1 MEKALVQRD
10 IFSSFPV
17 LKLIG
22 LPPTPHSATLLAPS
36 LPGGRMTLPLS
47 LGTRESAGPVDK
59 MKSES
64 HWAEMSE
71 NNKTLDSWRILRLEE
86 A

>member
-1 MEKALVQRD
+1 
-10 IFSSFPV
+10 
-17 LKLIG
+17 
-22 LPPTPHSATLLAPS
+22 
-36 LPGGRMTLPLS
+36 MTLPLS

-71 NNKTLDSWRILRLEE
+71 NSKLSLDNPLQLAGNDMRTFQKIQRGPSVS
-86 A
+86 

>member
-1 MEKALVQRD
+1 
-10 IFSSFPV
+10 
-17 LKLIG
+17 
-22 LPPTPHSATLLAPS
+22 
-36 LPGGRMTLPLS
+36 MTLPLS

-71 NNKTLDSWRILRLEE
+71 NNKTLDSPLQLAGNDMRTFQKIQRGPSVS
-86 A
+86 